1 MVIAYLSKLG
11 VSIAAMPLIAFICAN
26 KIGVGYSGN
35 VAARVSGR
43 RGGLVWVENFGAQ
56 LIGGGFCDLA
66 ASTLAA
72 NRVGMLSTHFCGFQR
87 VRRSIVGLVKLVWFA
102 QRRSL
107 ASLQMASPLMGNLQR
122 LGALGAAGGVGAASD
137 RPDRP
142 RGATPS
148 GRARCLDGLS
158 LSCDREF
165 SKKFTAAQP
174 SRHFSRITLW
184 LPQRDLADM
193 RESYSVRPGSGVRVA
208 REAAVT
214 GRLTRRPKF
223 FRGWRFAAIGV
234 RVQRALSLAIGVTG
248 TGKLCLRFG
257 NVN

>member
-11 VSIAAMPLIAFICAN
+11 VSIAAMPLIAFIRAN

-66 ASTLAA
+66 AATLAA

-87 VRRSIVGLVKLVWFA
+87 VHRSIVGLVELVWFV

-107 ASLQMASPLMGNLQR
+107 ASFEAASPLMGNLQR

-148 GRARCLDGLS
+148 GRAALPLCPSRRTDLKF
-158 LSCDREF
+158 E
-165 SKKFTAAQP
+165 KKFTAAQP
-174 SRHFSRITLW
+174 SHHFSRITLW

-193 RESYSVRPGSGVRVA
+193 RENYSVRSGSGVRVA
-208 REAAVT
+208 REPAVT
-214 GRLTRRPKF
+214 GRLARHRH
-223 FRGWRFAAIGV
+223 RLGHEIMLIGV
-234 RVQRALSLAIGVTG
+234 GVQRALSLTLGVTG
-248 TGKLCLRFG
+248 AGRLCFDG
-257 NVN
+257 CDVN